1 MEDTKTHE
9 YIYQPKPGFL
19 LYNNLIANIEQG
31 KIKIPQ
37 FQRKFVWDI
46 SATASLIDSILKG
59 YPIGSFIIWKT
70 NERLRYV
77 RNIGDME
84 LPETPSGEMVQYVL
98 DGQQR
103 MTSLFVALK
112 GAVLKNESGATVDYS
127 KIYVDLSAKSDEQI
141 VITDTTDR
149 KSDEL
154 IIVVQLINS
163 NHKIYAK
170 YPNYGDEID
179 KYRDSLRTYQF
190 STIEVEEAPID
201 IATEIFT
208 RINVGGQA
216 LTVFEIMVAKT
227 YDEEQKFDLA
237 ERYDQLIERLSGVN
251 YETVSSSTV
260 LQSVAVCIEKDCTK
274 KKILKLD
281 KDTFI
286 KVWDKVISSFE
297 SAVDYFRTFYRI
309 PVSQL
314 LPYDSLLVPFTYYFY
329 NHKDKP
335 LGDQQILLQDYFWRC
350 VITQR
355 FSSASESK
363 LTQDI
368 SKIDDILLN
377 KKPEYD
383 EGVDIS
389 VDNLKSKG
397 YFSVG
402 SAYIKGLL
410 CILAY
415 QQPKSFSDNSL
426 VTINNSWLKMATS
439 KNYHH
444 FFPKAYMRKSLP
456 EIPDW
461 LVNHIANITIVDDFL
476 NKRSIRDR
484 APSKYI
490 AEFQKSNPNLNTTLN
505 THLISDPNT
514 VGVFNNDYNLF
525 MKKRL
530 ERFNEE
536 LKNRIVLREFDKV

>member
-1 MEDTKTHE
+1 M
-9 YIYQPKPGFL
+9 
-19 LYNNLIANIEQG
+19 
-31 KIKIPQ
+31 
-37 FQRKFVWDI
+37 
-46 SATASLIDSILKG
+46 
-59 YPIGSFIIWKT
+59 
-70 NERLRYV
+70 
-77 RNIGDME
+77 
-84 LPETPSGEMVQYVL
+84 
-98 DGQQR
+98 
-103 MTSLFVALK
+103 
-112 GAVLKNESGATVDYS
+112 
-127 KIYVDLSAKSDEQI
+127 
-141 VITDTTDR
+141 
-149 KSDEL
+149 
-154 IIVVQLINS
+154 
-163 NHKIYAK
+163 
-170 YPNYGDEID
+170 
-179 KYRDSLRTYQF
+179 LRTYQF

-383 EGVDIS
+383 EGVDIIPS
-389 VDNLKSKG
+389 NLE
-397 YFSVG
+397 
-402 SAYIKGLL
+402 
-410 CILAY
+410 LAPMDY
-415 QQPKSFSDNSL
+415 K
-426 VTINNSWLKMATS
+426 
-439 KNYHH
+439 
-444 FFPKAYMRKSLP
+444 
-456 EIPDW
+456 
-461 LVNHIANITIVDDFL
+461 LVNSSKREEVLKNIIDTVKDKYDYILIDTSPSLNMITVNAFECANKVIIPIDSQFLADKGMNSILSSIMQIQKRVNKELKVGGIVLTMYD
-476 NKRSIRDR
+476 KRTNL
-484 APSKYI
+484 SK
-490 AEFQKSNPNLNTTLN
+490 EEQEDLKE
-505 THLISDPNT
+505 LI
-514 VGVFNNDYNLF
+514 DYNLVTPSLAQAIKL
-525 MKKRL
+525 KKLSQEGNLTAYKMESIL
-530 ERFNEE
+530 EEEKANQKPKIRFNEKR
-536 LKNRIVLREFDKV
+536 LKEVLPNNIRDNEIKDYVIKSLDFYTKHRYKDLER